1 VATLRI
7 ETLPVFEPLVAPAR
21 YKAAFGGRGAAKSHF
36 FSELW
41 LEENVSE
48 RLDVVCIREVQKS
61 LTYSV
66 KRLLEQKIERFNA
79 GYYFD
84 VQDKRI
90 MTRRGGVTVF
100 EGMQD
105 QTSESM
111 KSFEAFD
118 RAWFEEAQ
126 SASQRSLDTL
136 RPTIR
141 KAGSELWFSWNPKKA
156 TDPIDKLLRAKE
168 PPPGAVVVRTS
179 YRDNPWLPEELKR
192 ELAYDQRHDPD
203 KFAHIWLGE
212 YQRNSEARVFKNWR
226 IEEFEVDP
234 AAIKRQGADWGYC
247 VDPTVLAQCYLVGR
261 KLYVPY
267 EAYMVA
273 CEIDDTPALFMTV
286 PEAEKWPI
294 TADSARPETI
304 SHMRRHGFPKIMAA
318 VKGPKSVEEGVE
330 FLRSLEIIVH
340 PRCVHTIDELT
351 LYSFETDP
359 LTGVVLPKLRDK
371 NNNVIDA
378 LRYACEGADGCE
390 RERRSAGRWARGSRA
405 AADFARRDSRP
416 VRARAHRPHCQALL
430 DARRVEG
437 AGEEMQGA
445 PRSAG

>member
-7 ETLPVFEPLVAPAR
+7 ETLPVFEPLVGPAR

-90 MTRRGGVTVF
+90 LTRRGGVTVF

-141 KAGSELWFSWNPKKA
+141 KAGSELWFSWNPKRE
-156 TDPIDKLLRAKE
+156 TDPIDKLLRAEE

-212 YQRNSEARVFKNWR
+212 YERNSEARVFKNWR

-234 AAIKRQGADWGYC
+234 EAVKRQGADWGYA
-247 VDPTVLAQCYLVGR
+247 VDPTVLVQCYLVGR
-261 KLYVPY
+261 KLYVPF

-273 CEIDDTPALFMTV
+273 CEIDDTPELFMQV
-286 PEAEKWPI
+286 PESEKWPI

-304 SHMRRHGFPKIMAA
+304 SHMRRHGFPKIMSA

-359 LTGVVLPKLRDK
+359 LTGAVLPKLRDK

-378 LRYACEGADGCE
+378 LRYACEGARRAKRHE
-390 RERRSAGRWARGSRA
+390 REQSTR
-405 AADFARRDSRP
+405 
-416 VRARAHRPHCQALL
+416 
-430 DARRVEG
+430 EG
-437 AGEEMQGA
+437 ALRPQGA
-445 PRSAG
+445 TGWMV